1 MKNLLLLV
9 LASAALL
16 SCAGGVE
23 KSSTSAVPSLRI
35 EGSRG
40 ELLVDGKPYIMLGG
54 ELDNSTASDLGA
66 LDSTFA
72 HLRKLDL
79 NTVLTPVYWELL
91 EPVEGAFD
99 FTHVDAAISSA
110 RRYDLRLVFLWF
122 GSWKNSMSCYAPMWV
137 KSDAVRFPRAEQP
150 GGRPMEIM
158 SAHSPANL
166 SADSLAVCALLTHLV
181 KTDVTRRVIML
192 QVENEIGMIP
202 FARDHSPVADAAFCS
217 AVPAELI
224 GYLKSNSSTLAP
236 TLRDRWLANGSRE
249 DGNWET
255 VFGSGLET
263 DELFT
268 AWHYGRYVEAI
279 AAAAKNV
286 YPLPMYVNAALNSR
300 GRKPGAYP
308 SGGPLSHLIDIW
320 RASSPSIDF
329 IAPDIYDPGFTDW
342 CRQYHMPGNP
352 LFIPET
358 HLSPN
363 NGAQVFY
370 ALGRHQALG
379 YSPYAIENAAVGS
392 SLSLSYALLSR
403 LQPWISAAASENRLT
418 GFWFDGSFTE
428 GTVIMGDYRLIG
440 RHVYTYGWNPASKDG
455 SRWPEAGV
463 LVIQL
468 SSDEFLV
475 AGTGVAVTFA
485 RLDSSLAGIGS
496 VDLVEVHGDHL
507 TPIRRMN
514 GDQSHQ
520 GRHLRIEVGS
530 YQIQHIK
537 LYKYG
542 R

>member
-9 LASAALL
+9 LVSALL
-16 SCAGGVE
+16 GCAGGVE
-23 KSSTSAVPSLRI
+23 KSSTSAIPSLRI

-66 LDSTFA
+66 LDSVFA
-72 HLRKLDL
+72 HLRKLGL

-91 EPVEGAFD
+91 EPDEGKFD
-99 FTHVDAAISSA
+99 FTHVDAAIASA

-122 GSWKNSMSCYAPMWV
+122 GSWKNSMSCYAPMWI
-137 KSDAVRFPRAEQP
+137 KSDDTRFPRARQP
-150 GGRPMEIM
+150 DGRPMEIM

-166 SADSLAVCALLTHLV
+166 SADSLAVCALLSHLS

-202 FARDHSPVADAAFCS
+202 FARDHSPVADAAFHS
-217 AVPAELI
+217 AVPEELI
-224 GYLKSNSSTLAP
+224 AYLKANSSTLDP
-236 TLRDRWLANGSRE
+236 TLRDRWVSNGSRE
-249 DGNWET
+249 AGDWET
-255 VFGSGLET
+255 VFGAGLET

-268 AWHYGRYVEAI
+268 AWYYGRYVEVI
-279 AAAAKNV
+279 AAAAKSV
-286 YPLPMYVNAALNSR
+286 YPLPLYVNAALDSR

-320 RASSPSIDF
+320 RASAPSIDF

-342 CRQYHMPGNP
+342 CRRYHMPGNP

-358 HLSPN
+358 HLSSN

-370 ALGRHQALG
+370 ALGRHKALG
-379 YSPYAIENAAVGS
+379 YSPYAIENALVGC
-392 SLSLSYALLSR
+392 SLSQSYALLSR
-403 LQPWISAAASENRLT
+403 LQPWISAAASEDRLT
-418 GFWFDGSFTE
+418 GFWFDGNFTE
-428 GTVIMGDYRLIG
+428 DTVIMGDYRLTG
-440 RHVYTYGWNPASKDG
+440 RHVYTYGWSPASKDG
-455 SRWPEAGV
+455 SRWSEAGV

-475 AGTGVAVTFA
+475 AGNGVAVTFDH
-485 RLDSSLAGIGS
+485 LDSSFAGISS
-496 VDLVEVHGDHL
+496 VDLVEIHGDRL
-507 TPIRRMN
+507 TPIRRLN

-530 YQIQHIK
+530 YQLQHIH